1 MRGGRA
7 PKKAGNAERLLH
19 IAGTPSK
26 KFPCEGSGGRHM
38 ITIDGANTNLRIENF
53 ANLEEILVRASSD
66 SRLDNRIVTDVLLND
81 EVFSEL
87 YPHQAE
93 DIAADAISSVEIRSV
108 PFGEMALNIAGELY
122 KVNEIMSGGSRQV
135 ARLFREGENEEALE
149 LFQDLL
155 DVTRDFISMVG
166 VLRSEFTLGE
176 AGAFSANVEQ
186 LSGLL
191 GEMSEVLESE
201 DWILLADLLEYE
213 LIPASENWKQIIQS
227 LRETI
232 RQNQRA

>member
-1 MRGGRA
+1 
-7 PKKAGNAERLLH
+7 
-19 IAGTPSK
+19 
-26 KFPCEGSGGRHM
+26 M

-186 LSGLL
+186 ISGLL

-213 LIPASENWKQIIQS
+213 LIRASENWKQISQS

>member
-1 MRGGRA
+1 
-7 PKKAGNAERLLH
+7 
-19 IAGTPSK
+19 
-26 KFPCEGSGGRHM
+26 M

-166 VLRSEFTLGE
+166 VLR
-176 AGAFSANVEQ
+176 VEQ
-186 LSGLL
+186 ISGLL
-191 GEMSEVLESE
+191 GEMSEALESE

>member
-1 MRGGRA
+1 
-7 PKKAGNAERLLH
+7 
-19 IAGTPSK
+19 
-26 KFPCEGSGGRHM
+26 M

-122 KVNEIMSGGSRQV
+122 KVNEIMSDGSRQV

-186 LSGLL
+186 ISGLL

>member
-1 MRGGRA
+1 
-7 PKKAGNAERLLH
+7 
-19 IAGTPSK
+19 
-26 KFPCEGSGGRHM
+26 M

-122 KVNEIMSGGSRQV
+122 KVNEIMSNGSRQV
-135 ARLFREGENEEALE
+135 ARLFREGENDEALE

-166 VLRSEFTLGE
+166 VLRSEFAPGE
-176 AGAFSANVEQ
+176 TASFSANVEQ
-186 LSGLL
+186 ISGLL

-213 LIPASENWKQIIQS
+213 LIPASESWKQIIQS

>member
-1 MRGGRA
+1 
-7 PKKAGNAERLLH
+7 
-19 IAGTPSK
+19 
-26 KFPCEGSGGRHM
+26 M
-38 ITIDGANTNLRIENF
+38 ITIDGANTNLRSENF

-186 LSGLL
+186 ISGLL

>member
-1 MRGGRA
+1 
-7 PKKAGNAERLLH
+7 
-19 IAGTPSK
+19 
-26 KFPCEGSGGRHM
+26 M

-176 AGAFSANVEQ
+176 AGAFRANVEQ
-186 LSGLL
+186 ISGLL
-191 GEMSEVLESE
+191 GEISEVLEIE

>member
-1 MRGGRA
+1 
-7 PKKAGNAERLLH
+7 
-19 IAGTPSK
+19 
-26 KFPCEGSGGRHM
+26 
-38 ITIDGANTNLRIENF
+38 
-53 ANLEEILVRASSD
+53 
-66 SRLDNRIVTDVLLND
+66 
-81 EVFSEL
+81 
-87 YPHQAE
+87 
-93 DIAADAISSVEIRSV
+93 
-108 PFGEMALNIAGELY
+108 MALNIAGELY

-186 LSGLL
+186 ISGLL

>member
-1 MRGGRA
+1 
-7 PKKAGNAERLLH
+7 
-19 IAGTPSK
+19 
-26 KFPCEGSGGRHM
+26 M

>member
-1 MRGGRA
+1 
-7 PKKAGNAERLLH
+7 
-19 IAGTPSK
+19 
-26 KFPCEGSGGRHM
+26 M
-38 ITIDGANTNLRIENF
+38 ITIDGADTQLKIENF
-53 ANLEEILVRASSD
+53 ANLEELLARVLSD
-66 SRLDNRIVTDVLLND
+66 SRLDNRIVTDVLLNG

-108 PFGEMALNIAGELY
+108 PVGEMALDISDELY
-122 KVNEIMSGGSRQV
+122 KVSEIMNTGSREI
-135 ARLFREGENEEALE
+135 ARLFRQGDNDEALE

-155 DVTRDFISMVG
+155 DVTRDFVSMVD
-166 VLRSEFTLGE
+166 VLGSKFT
-176 AGAFSANVEQ
+176 SNDANTFGDKVEH

-213 LIPASENWKQIIQS
+213 LIPASDSWKQIIQS

-232 RQNQRA
+232 RRTQEA

>member
-1 MRGGRA
+1 
-7 PKKAGNAERLLH
+7 
-19 IAGTPSK
+19 
-26 KFPCEGSGGRHM
+26 
-38 ITIDGANTNLRIENF
+38 
-53 ANLEEILVRASSD
+53 
-66 SRLDNRIVTDVLLND
+66 
-81 EVFSEL
+81 
-87 YPHQAE
+87 
-93 DIAADAISSVEIRSV
+93 
-108 PFGEMALNIAGELY
+108 MALNIAGELY
-122 KVNEIMSGGSRQV
+122 KVNEIMSDGSRQV

-186 LSGLL
+186 ISGLL

>member
-1 MRGGRA
+1 
-7 PKKAGNAERLLH
+7 
-19 IAGTPSK
+19 
-26 KFPCEGSGGRHM
+26 M
-38 ITIDGANTNLRIENF
+38 ITIDGANTNLRMENF

-186 LSGLL
+186 ISGLL

>member
-1 MRGGRA
+1 
-7 PKKAGNAERLLH
+7 
-19 IAGTPSK
+19 
-26 KFPCEGSGGRHM
+26 M
-38 ITIDGANTNLRIENF
+38 ITIDGADTQLKIENF
-53 ANLEEILVRASSD
+53 ANLEELLARVSSD
-66 SRLDNRIVTDVLLND
+66 SRLENRIITDVLLNG

-108 PFGEMALNIAGELY
+108 PVGEMALNISDELY
-122 KVNEIMSGGSRQV
+122 KVSEIMDSGSREV
-135 ARLFREGENEEALE
+135 ARLFRQGENSEALE

-155 DVTRDFISMVG
+155 DVTRDFISMVD
-166 VLRSEFTLGE
+166 VLGSKFAVDNGNTF
-176 AGAFSANVEQ
+176 ADKVEH
-186 LSGLL
+186 LSNLL

-227 LRETI
+227 LSETI
-232 RQNQRA
+232 RRIQEA

>member
-1 MRGGRA
+1 
-7 PKKAGNAERLLH
+7 
-19 IAGTPSK
+19 
-26 KFPCEGSGGRHM
+26 M

-122 KVNEIMSGGSRQV
+122 KVNEIMSGESRQV

-186 LSGLL
+186 ISGLL

>member
-1 MRGGRA
+1 
-7 PKKAGNAERLLH
+7 
-19 IAGTPSK
+19 
-26 KFPCEGSGGRHM
+26 M

-166 VLRSEFTLGE
+166 VLRSEFT
-176 AGAFSANVEQ
+176 FSANVEQ
-186 LSGLL
+186 ISGLL

>member
-1 MRGGRA
+1 
-7 PKKAGNAERLLH
+7 
-19 IAGTPSK
+19 
-26 KFPCEGSGGRHM
+26 M

-186 LSGLL
+186 ISGLL